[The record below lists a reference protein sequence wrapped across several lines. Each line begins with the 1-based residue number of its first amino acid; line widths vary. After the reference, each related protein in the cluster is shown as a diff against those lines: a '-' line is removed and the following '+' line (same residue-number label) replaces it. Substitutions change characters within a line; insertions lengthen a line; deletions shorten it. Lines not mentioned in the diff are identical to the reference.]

1 VSRRLGIDSVSDV
14 NPIVVSVDDSD
25 GSRAAL
31 RVAGELATALEATLV
46 LVHVAPRTEAPGVS
60 TAPAGQQRLREAE
73 LEDARET
80 LRSIASE
87 AGLGDDVVQRAEIG
101 SAADRVVAVCEEL
114 DASYVVLG
122 SRGRRGLKSA
132 VLGSVSGSVAS
143 RASCPV
149 VIVPPHAAEH
159 SRQ

>member
-1 VSRRLGIDSVSDV
+1 MG
-14 NPIVVSVDDSD
+14 PIVVSVDDSD

-31 RVAGELATALEATLV
+31 HVAGELAAAFDANLV

-73 LEDARET
+73 LEDASHT
-80 LRSIASE
+80 LRLIASE
-87 AGLGDDVVQRAEIG
+87 AGLGEEVEQRAEIG
-101 SAADRVVAVCEEL
+101 SAADRVVAVCTEL
-114 DASYVVLG
+114 GASYVVLG
-122 SRGRRGLKSA
+122 SRGRSGLKSA

-143 RASCPV
+143 NSPCPV

-159 SRQ
+159 SSE

>member
-1 VSRRLGIDSVSDV
+1 VG
-14 NPIVVSVDDSD
+14 PIVVSVDDSD

-31 RVAGELATALEATLV
+31 RVARELARALEKTLV

-73 LEDARET
+73 LEEAREA
-80 LRSIASE
+80 LQRIATE
-87 AGLGDDVVQRAEIG
+87 AGLGDDVEQRAEIG

-114 DASYVVLG
+114 GASFVVLG
-122 SRGRRGLKSA
+122 SRGRGGLKSA

-143 RASCPV
+143 HAPCPV
-149 VIVPPHAAEH
+149 VIVPPQAGAHPG
-159 SRQ
+159 R